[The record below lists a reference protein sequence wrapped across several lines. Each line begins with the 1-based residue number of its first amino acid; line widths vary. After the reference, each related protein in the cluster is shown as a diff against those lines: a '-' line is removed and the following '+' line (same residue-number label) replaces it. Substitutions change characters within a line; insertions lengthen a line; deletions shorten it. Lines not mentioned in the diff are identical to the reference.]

1 MNSDTKAMQDILD
14 KLAAANKKA
23 PGTVSV
29 SNTSSRST
37 GSVSPDAVEMLNILT
52 KLENVASTAASKM
65 VTESTAQAVS
75 ESSDKFG
82 IGKYNV
88 VLEKTSIAGFAKT
101 FYTITENGNP
111 VYKQLALF
119 ESAMAIIKVKLFNK
133 GVDKINQIVDL
144 DSKYAS
150 ALHEAASHKS
160 RMSHTALNEAK
171 QDVLAAKHS
180 NAIMRMQSIKKQIKT
195 LL

>member
-23 PGTVSV
+23 SGTVSV

-144 DSKYAS
+144 DSKYAN

>member
-1 MNSDTKAMQDILD
+1 MNQETKAMQDILD
-14 KLAAANKKA
+14 RLNAASTKA
-23 PGTVSV
+23 PATSTVSNA
-29 SNTSSRST
+29 SARST
-37 GSVSPDAVEMLNILT
+37 GSVSPAAVEMLSILT
-52 KLENVASTAASKM
+52 KLENAATTVASKL
-65 VTESTAQAVS
+65 VTESTDVP
-75 ESSDKFG
+75 ESDLADKVG

-88 VLEKTSIAGFAKT
+88 VLEKSSVAGFAKT
-101 FYTITENGNP
+101 FYTITENGKS
-111 VYKQLALF
+111 VYQQLALF

-133 GVDKINQIVDL
+133 NSDKINQIVDL

-160 RMSHTALNEAK
+160 RMTHSPLNESQ

-180 NAIMRMQSIKKQIKT
+180 NAIARMQGIKKQIKT